1 MIPETT
7 DINNN
12 YSDSDTSALIL
23 EDEPKAHSSGSRKRS
38 RLPRSPSSLE
48 NFQAIS
54 ESLNPTKRSALE
66 QKVARLEKVVG
77 VGKALVNIFK

>member
-1 MIPETT
+1 MCL
-7 DINNN
+7 
-12 YSDSDTSALIL
+12 SDKVIL
-23 EDEPKAHSSGSRKRS
+23 KV
-38 RLPRSPSSLE
+38 